1 MRRRDISKVL
11 LASAAAPVL
20 INQQT
25 AQAQTTCSPPCYPP
39 LAGGAETFA
48 NSPLTAPVNPTYP
61 PGNVLRWGAD
71 QTGVA
76 DSTQAIQY
84 AINIAWASGYYA
96 SPWSGEGGATPV
108 VFFPPGR
115 YRITGTLTV
124 PNGVTIR
131 GTGHPAHTV
140 NHTRIIMDSP
150 GSTDNRDKPIFRFS
164 RGTLKNEALENT
176 AVTSSIEDL
185 EFWFVTPG
193 GTFDSPLANGIP
205 FGAYPDGGTLMF
217 DIDSADFRII
227 NCVFQHSP
235 AAIRIK
241 SVPLT
246 QTTRGDGWVGN
257 LGVGIFI
264 ENCEFD
270 ASCTHIY
277 ATNSNLDLQFK
288 STQFFNAMHR
298 YEGCT
303 GKVVYQ
309 SGRFHGGAWI
319 DAATVSNTLTK
330 FELKGADIEI
340 GNANIFLALSKSS
353 LIDISQNAVLGGA
366 SGRSW
371 IEVTDADGGCVV
383 SNAINDSGYNSTPGS
398 GATDN
403 AAAIKLLGC
412 QRILVA
418 SNCITTTD
426 AASYN
431 GFGIL
436 SYNSADRPAQNNFF
450 NGNSITGTYNT
461 GTFNGQN
468 RYLNVM
474 ANDVLGINYSSHV
487 SDNGYLS
494 RNLPVQML
502 TLLDGIPA
510 PAATAGKASLYI
522 DSVDG
527 SLKVIFAN
535 GIIKTVALDS

>member
-1 MRRRDISKVL
+1 M
-11 LASAAAPVL
+11 
-20 INQQT
+20 
-25 AQAQTTCSPPCYPP
+25 
-39 LAGGAETFA
+39 
-48 NSPLTAPVNPTYP
+48 
-61 PGNVLRWGAD
+61 
-71 QTGVA
+71 
-76 DSTQAIQY
+76 
-84 AINIAWASGYYA
+84 
-96 SPWSGEGGATPV
+96 
-108 VFFPPGR
+108 FFPPGR
-115 YRITGTLTV
+115 YRISNTITI

-140 NHTRIIMDSP
+140 NHTRIILDSP
-150 GSTDNRDKPIFRFS
+150 GSIDNRDKPIFRFN
-164 RGTLKNEALENT
+164 RATLKNEVLTNT

-193 GTFDSPLANGIP
+193 GTFDSPLANGIA

-217 DIDSADFRII
+217 DVDSADFRII

-246 QTTRGDGWVGN
+246 QTTRGDGWPGK

-270 ASCTHIY
+270 AGCTHVY

-288 STQFFNAMHR
+288 STQFFSAMHR

-303 GKVVYQ
+303 GNVVYQ

-319 DAATVSNTLTK
+319 DAATVSNTLAK
-330 FELKGADIEI
+330 FELKGADIEV
-340 GNANIFLALSKSS
+340 GNSNTFLSLSKST
-353 LIDISQNAVLGGA
+353 LIDISQNAVLGGV

-371 IEVTDADGGCVV
+371 IEITDADAGCVV
-383 SNAINDSGYNSTPGS
+383 SNAINDSGYNSSPGS

-418 SNCITTTD
+418 SNNITATD
-426 AASYN
+426 PAAYN

-436 SYNSADRPAQNNFF
+436 SYYSTDRTAQNNFF
-450 NGNSITGTYNT
+450 NGNAVTSTYNT

-468 RYLNVM
+468 RYINVA

-494 RNLPVQML
+494 RNLPVQRL
-502 TLLDGIPA
+502 TLLDGLPA
-510 PAATAGKASLYI
+510 PTATQGKASLYI
-522 DSVDG
+522 DSADG
-527 SLKVIFAN
+527 SLKVMFGD
-535 GIIKTVALDS
+535 GIVKTLALDS